1 MREFNIEEN
10 EITIPL
16 EEYNKLIES
25 RTKAEQYKNFLMENS
40 NNNQITKG
48 LVIIEGKNLYQLIK
62 EKQNKEDK

>member
-1 MREFNIEEN
+1 MRENNLEEN

-25 RTKAEQYKNFLMENS
+25 RTKAEQYKNFLIENS

-62 EKQNKEDK
+62 EKQNKEEK